1 MKTIYDFYE
10 IARYEINEKLIKK
23 IYNPPIITSISETI
37 NAIISRRASIARYG
51 DGEFD
56 IIFGRTEGFQRRDL
70 LLSSRLKAILKKN
83 HESDRFLVALP
94 DCFADL
100 SQFIPEAQIHWQLR
114 LNKERWRWYRL
125 LDRRYPYYH
134 AQISRFYHDW
144 ADKSQS
150 SRWAEML
157 KRIWEKRSVL
167 VVEGEKTRMGVGND
181 LFDSAASIRRILCPA
196 ENAFDHYDNIL
207 NTVCQY
213 ATPDD
218 LILMALGPTA
228 TVLAYDLFY
237 RGYQAVDI
245 GHVDLEYEWMKLGT
259 TEKVIIPGR
268 YVNEVK
274 GGDIVSDDGINQTYY
289 KQIIYSVK

>member
-1 MKTIYDFYE
+1 MRVSDF
-10 IARYEINEKLIKK
+10 IDVVLFEINQKVVQWLYKK
-23 IYNPPIITSISETI
+23 PQIVTMDRTI
-37 NAIISRRASIARYG
+37 DAIIQRKASIARYG

-56 IIFGRTEGFQRRDL
+56 IIFGRTEGYQKRDL
-70 LLSSRLKAILKKN
+70 ELSSRLKAILKKN

-94 DCFADL
+94 DCFGDL
-100 SQFIPEAQIHWQLR
+100 SHFIPEAQLHWQLR

-144 ADKSQS
+144 TDKSQS
-150 SRWAEML
+150 VRWAEML
-157 KRIWEKRSVL
+157 KRIWEKRSLL
-167 VVEGEKTRMGVGND
+167 VVEGEKTRMGIGND
-181 LFDSAASIRRILCPA
+181 LFDSASSIRRILCPA

-207 NTVCQY
+207 NTVCKY
-213 ATPDD
+213 ATSND

-268 YVNEVK
+268 YVNEVS
-274 GGDIVSDDGINQTYY
+274 GGNVVSDYGIDKAYY
-289 KQIIYSVK
+289 EQIICIIK